1 MHTDHAAARRALL
14 FALGA
19 ALTASGASPAAAV
32 TAADTPLPRDG
43 IYRSLKVD
51 EVPSAYV
58 VLVDTSSSMQDR
70 GPDGAPL
77 YATVKRRLDAFLKTL
92 TPADEVAVVTFGRA
106 TSVVHPMSPVRTKG
120 GGSLFAKGLP
130 ATATESA
137 SDHGSGLEAAAEQLN
152 RSTAPVGAVLLLTD
166 GAVNAPGSPY
176 ERQGT
181 SAWKRLKERY
191 SAMGTNRKI
200 VGYGVPLA
208 EGTRVGE
215 VLGGAFGA
223 PRILPVDPAALGT
236 QLGVTKDQVR
246 AEKAVSVLRAD
257 EGKGVA
263 VTVDGEGVR
272 TPRSGAVTL
281 ATGDRTGARSRT
293 VRVTLA
299 SKTRHVP
306 LRVTLR
312 TAAAPDGPGV
322 DVDGAGRPV
331 DLAPGQ
337 SRTVELKLTWNQDP
351 EFSLIPGARD
361 FRAGLG
367 LRADVSSPWT
377 PAVRSSLGYA
387 KFTTG
392 GPTVT
397 DVDLV
402 GTVPGRAP
410 GWFYPLVLL
419 VALLGGAAAWRAYKR
434 RNPTLSGALVVTD
447 LRTGSRQTLVLR
459 GREVSEETDAG
470 DVRARITVRGRHEGG
485 RLVLVL
491 RCDREAPRPGGE
503 RLRDSGTC
511 ELGKSTVL
519 CGIGFSHETGSQA
532 VVMQ

>member
-1 MHTDHAAARRALL
+1 MHTIPAKAHRALL
-14 FALGA
+14 LALGG
-19 ALTASGASPAAAV
+19 ALAASGTAPAAAAP
-32 TAADTPLPRDG
+32 AADTPLPRDG

-51 EVPSAYV
+51 ELPAAYV
-58 VLVDTSSSMQDR
+58 VLIDTSSSMQDR

-106 TSVVHPMSPVRTKG
+106 TSVVHPMSPVREKG

-130 ATATESA
+130 ATATETA
-137 SDHGSGLEAAAEQLN
+137 SDHGSALEAAAEQLN

-181 SAWKRLKERY
+181 PAWKRLKERY
-191 SAMGTNRKI
+191 AAMGTNRKI
-200 VGYGVPLA
+200 IGYGLPLA

-215 VLGGAFGA
+215 VLGGAFGN

-236 QLGVTKDQVR
+236 QLADAKDQVS
-246 AEKAVSVLRAD
+246 AEKAVNVLRTD

-263 VTVDGEGVR
+263 VAVDGEGVR
-272 TPRSGAVTL
+272 TPGSGAVTL
-281 ATGDRTGARSRT
+281 ATGDATGARSRT
-293 VRVTLA
+293 VRVTLT

-312 TAAAPDGPGV
+312 AAARPDGPAV
-322 DVDGAGRPV
+322 DVEGAGRPV
-331 DLAPGQ
+331 QLAPGE
-337 SRTVELKLTWNQDP
+337 SRTVGLKLAWNQDP
-351 EFSLIPGARD
+351 EFALIPGARD
-361 FRAGLG
+361 FRAGLD
-367 LRADVSSPWT
+367 LRAEVSSPWT

-392 GPTVT
+392 GPAVT

-402 GTVPGRAP
+402 GTVPGRVP

-419 VALLGGAAAWRAYKR
+419 VLLLGGAAAWRSHKR
-434 RNPTLSGALVVTD
+434 RNPALSGVLTVTD
-447 LRTGSRQTLVLR
+447 LRTGSRQTVVLR
-459 GREVSEETDAG
+459 GREVSKDTDAG
-470 DVRARITVRGRHEGG
+470 DVRARITVRGRHEAG

-491 RCDREAPRPGGE
+491 KCDREAPRPGGE
-503 RLRDSGTC
+503 PLRDTGTC

-519 CGIGFSHETGSQA
+519 CGIGFSHETANQA
-532 VVMQ
+532 VVLQ